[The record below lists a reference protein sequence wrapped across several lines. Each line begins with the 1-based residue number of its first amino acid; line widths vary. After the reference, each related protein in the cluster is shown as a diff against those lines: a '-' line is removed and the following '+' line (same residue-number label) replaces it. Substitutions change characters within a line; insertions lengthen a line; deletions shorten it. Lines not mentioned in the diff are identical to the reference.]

1 MTAGTYSRAHQC
13 DSISD
18 TCCQVQRSSCK
29 SCSPFRWQSSGLSC
43 VNHLSLSLPAAPE
56 KSRYEVKSKPGSR
69 GGKICAVRTAQKA
82 GHTLPLLL
90 SCYTRALCRDLVSQA
105 VTDTKVW
112 SVRQD
117 SEERLVSERQPCP
130 SVASQ
135 NLVEGKFIHLNASTS
150 SWHSKADKKGCHGT
164 KDCWIITLK
173 WN

>member
-1 MTAGTYSRAHQC
+1 MTAGTYSQAHQR

-29 SCSPFRWQSSGLSC
+29 RCSPFRWQSSGLSC
-43 VNHLSLSLPAAPE
+43 VNHLSLALPPAPA
-56 KSRYEVKSKPGSR
+56 RAGMKSKPGSR

-90 SCYTRALCRDLVSQA
+90 SCYTRALSQDLVSQA

-130 SVASQ
+130 SAASQ
-135 NLVEGKFIHLNASTS
+135 NLVEGKFIHLNPSTS
-150 SWHSKADKKGCHGT
+150 SLHSKADKKGCHGT

>member
-1 MTAGTYSRAHQC
+1 MTAGTYSRAHQR

-29 SCSPFRWQSSGLSC
+29 NCSPFRWQSSGLSR
-43 VNHLSLSLPAAPE
+43 VNHLSLSLPPAPATAGM
-56 KSRYEVKSKPGSR
+56 KKSKPGSQ

-82 GHTLPLLL
+82 GHTLSLLL
-90 SCYTRALCRDLVSQA
+90 SRYTRALSRDLVSQA

-135 NLVEGKFIHLNASTS
+135 NPAEGKFIHLNPSTS
-150 SWHSKADKKGCHGT
+150 SLHSKADKKGCHGT

-173 WN
+173 RN